1 MAAAYLSGEKTGTH
15 QKGIKS
21 FETSLS
27 QVFIQVL
34 VIVETHGNA
43 ACALRGHS
51 ASQG

>member
-21 FETSLS
+21 FESLS